1 MKREEENRREEKLQA
16 REISVSPTPYKRP
29 ERQHGK
35 LYRWFDNFWY
45 HHKWA
50 TIATLFI
57 TFVVVVCV
65 VQMCSREEEGDV
77 SIVMAGPYGFT
88 AEESGDLPLRQC
100 LATYLPADYNEN
112 GKKDVTIVSYP
123 IYSEDEIK
131 EVEGRV
137 DEKGEPIGVTIDR
150 YTNSQNYQHFFSYL
164 QTGSA
169 SVIFASPFLFEELSA
184 RGGVLADL
192 GAIVGEGI
200 AGGIRKTVSD
210 GSARVVGVRLGDTAL
225 WRENSA
231 IRDKLPEDTVICLM
245 MPTVLGDANDDSYQH
260 AIDYVKAL
268 LK

>member
-1 MKREEENRREEKLQA
+1 MKREEENRREEKLEA
-16 REISVSPTPYKRP
+16 REISVNPTPYNRP

-65 VQMCSREEEGDV
+65 AQMCSREEEGDV
-77 SIVMAGPYGFT
+77 SVVMAGPYGFAT
-88 AEESGDLPLRQC
+88 EENGNLPLKQC

-137 DEKGEPIGVTIDR
+137 DEKGEPIGVSIDR

-169 SVIFASPFLFEELSA
+169 SVMFVSPYLFEQLSA

-192 GAIVGEGI
+192 SAILG
-200 AGGIRKTVSD
+200 
-210 GSARVVGVRLGDTAL
+210 GSAQILGVALRETSL

-245 MPTVLGDANDDSYQH
+245 MPTVLGNASDSSYQN
-260 AIDYVKAL
+260 AVDYVKAL
-268 LK
+268 LN

>member
-1 MKREEENRREEKLQA
+1 MKREEENRREEKLEA
-16 REISVSPTPYKRP
+16 REISVNPTPYKRP

-77 SIVMAGPYGFT
+77 SVVMAGPYGFAT
-88 AEESGDLPLRQC
+88 EENGNLPLKQC

-137 DEKGEPIGVTIDR
+137 DEKGEPIGVSIDR

-169 SVIFASPFLFEELSA
+169 SVMFVSPYLFEQLSA

-192 GAIVGEGI
+192 SAIVG
-200 AGGIRKTVSD
+200 
-210 GSARVVGVRLGDTAL
+210 GSAQILGVVLRETSL

-245 MPTVLGDANDDSYQH
+245 MPTVLGNASDSSYQN
-260 AIDYVKAL
+260 AVDYVKAL
-268 LK
+268 LN

>member
-1 MKREEENRREEKLQA
+1 MKREEENRREEKLEA
-16 REISVSPTPYKRP
+16 REISVNPAPYKRP

-77 SIVMAGPYGFT
+77 SVVMAGPYGFAT
-88 AEESGDLPLRQC
+88 EENGNLPLKQC

-169 SVIFASPFLFEELSA
+169 SVMFVSPYLFEQLSA

-192 GAIVGEGI
+192 SAIVG
-200 AGGIRKTVSD
+200 
-210 GSARVVGVRLGDTAL
+210 GSAQILGVAL
-225 WRENSA
+225 RETSLWCENSA

-245 MPTVLGDANDDSYQH
+245 MPTVLGNASDSSYQN
-260 AIDYVKAL
+260 AVDYVKAL
-268 LK
+268 LN